1 MAVQLTDAQQNILA
15 DKNFAHVATLNKDGS
30 PQVSPVWVGFDG
42 THVIINSERKR
53 LKVRNLKRD
62 PRVSLSVQSGANP
75 YAYVEI
81 RGHAVEITEK
91 GGFEGIDA
99 FAKKYLSLDDYPGNK
114 PGDVRVV
121 IKIVPEHVT
130 GQ

>member
-1 MAVQLTDAQQNILA
+1 MVAQLTDAQKKMLT

-30 PQVSPVWVGFDG
+30 PQVSPVWVTYDG
-42 THVIINSERKR
+42 THVIINSEKKR

-62 PRVSLSVQSGANP
+62 PRVSLSVQNGENP
-75 YAYVEI
+75 YQYVEI
-81 RGHAVEITEK
+81 RGRVTRITEE
-91 GGFEGIDA
+91 GGPEGIDW
-99 FAKKYLSLDDYPGNK
+99 FAKKYMGVDTYPMNK

-121 IKIVPEHVT
+121 IKIEPEHVT